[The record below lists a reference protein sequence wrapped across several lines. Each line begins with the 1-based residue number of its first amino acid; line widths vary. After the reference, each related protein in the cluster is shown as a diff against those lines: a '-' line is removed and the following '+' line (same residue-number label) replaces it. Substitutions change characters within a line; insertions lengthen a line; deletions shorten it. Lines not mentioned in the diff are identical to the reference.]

1 MTLPSQI
8 LLGGPVGTTAGAIL
22 GAVEIIYP
30 TDADFTMTTSGAAPQ
45 STNNFLQVTSTPSLT
60 TTRKLIA
67 PLFVGQE
74 YTVQNN
80 TTGGQ
85 EIEIIGPSGTG
96 VLVPN
101 GATMSVVCDGTNYL
115 LATTSGTGAT
125 GATGVTGST
134 GATGS
139 TGVSGSTGSTGA
151 SGFTGSTGTTGSTG
165 SAGTTGTTGATGT
178 TGNTGSTGQTGST
191 GVSGSTGSTG
201 ASGVTGSTGTSGSTG
216 STGATGTTGAT
227 GSTGSTGAVTPGT
240 PAVIRIPIALAT
252 VSSATNIPSGSVVLR
267 AFLDVTT
274 PYSAGTTIEL
284 GTAAN
289 AALFMTTAQNTP
301 QSADLYDNPQ
311 DTANGA
317 TDPLLVTIAGG
328 PSVGAGFA
336 CVEYV
341 TPLT

>member
-1 MTLPSQI
+1 MGFVIGRGSRARETYPAASRSS
-8 LLGGPVGTTAGAIL
+8 GGGGT
-22 GAVEIIYP
+22 
-30 TDADFTMTTSGAAPQ
+30 
-45 STNNFLQVTSTPSLT
+45 
-60 TTRKLIA
+60 
-67 PLFVGQE
+67 
-74 YTVQNN
+74 
-80 TTGGQ
+80 
-85 EIEIIGPSGTG
+85 
-96 VLVPN
+96 
-101 GATMSVVCDGTNYL
+101 
-115 LATTSGTGAT
+115 TGAT
-125 GATGVTGST
+125 GASGST
-134 GATGS
+134 GATG
-139 TGVSGSTGSTGA
+139 A
-151 SGFTGSTGTTGSTG
+151 SGAAGS
-165 SAGTTGTTGATGT
+165 
-178 TGNTGSTGQTGST
+178 TGST

>member
-134 GATGS
+134 GVAGVTGS
-139 TGVSGSTGSTGA
+139 
-151 SGFTGSTGTTGSTG
+151 
-165 SAGTTGTTGATGT
+165 
-178 TGNTGSTGQTGST
+178 TGST

>member
-139 TGVSGSTGSTGA
+139 TGVSGSTGSTG
-151 SGFTGSTGTTGSTG
+151 T
-165 SAGTTGTTGATGT
+165 
-178 TGNTGSTGQTGST
+178 
-191 GVSGSTGSTG
+191 
-201 ASGVTGSTGTSGSTG
+201 SGVTGSTGTSGSTG
-216 STGATGTTGAT
+216 STGASGSTGSTGAT

-274 PYSAGTTIEL
+274 PYSAGTTIKL

-311 DTANGA
+311 DTVNGTA
-317 TDPLLVTIAGG
+317 DPLLVTIAGG
-328 PSVGAGFA
+328 PGVGAGFA
-336 CVEYV
+336 CVEYA

>member
-151 SGFTGSTGTTGSTG
+151 SG
-165 SAGTTGTTGATGT
+165 
-178 TGNTGSTGQTGST
+178 
-191 GVSGSTGSTG
+191 
-201 ASGVTGSTGTSGSTG
+201 VTGSTGTSGSTG
-216 STGATGTTGAT
+216 STGASGSTGSTGAT

>member
-85 EIEIIGPSGTG
+85 EIEIIGPSGPG

-101 GATMSVVCDGTNYL
+101 GATLSVVCDGTNYL

-134 GATGS
+134 GA
-139 TGVSGSTGSTGA
+139 
-151 SGFTGSTGTTGSTG
+151 
-165 SAGTTGTTGATGT
+165 
-178 TGNTGSTGQTGST
+178 TGST

-311 DTANGA
+311 DTAIGA